1 MRTVFFIIV
10 STLSLF
16 TLPALA
22 DDMATMPNM
31 HHQGGMGDI
40 ADMHSDGGM
49 MTPSNTTVPSTT
61 EEYHS
66 QGTIKRWNAQGV
78 AIAHHAVPS
87 LNWPPMTMTF
97 SLPPA
102 LAAHPLASG
111 TEVDFSFHQDDQG
124 YSLTAIHPIQP

>member
-1 MRTVFFIIV
+1 MRTLFFIIV
-10 STLSLF
+10 STFSLF

-31 HHQGGMGDI
+31 HHAGGMGDI
-40 ADMHSDGGM
+40 ADMHHDGGM
-49 MTPSNTTVPSTT
+49 MTSPETAVPSSR
-61 EEYHS
+61 EYHS
-66 QGTIKRWNAQGV
+66 QGIIKRWHAQGV
-78 AIAHHAVPS
+78 AIAHHAVPT

-102 LAAHPLASG
+102 LAGHPLAIG
-111 TEVDFSFHQDDQG
+111 TTVDFSFRQDDQG

>member
-1 MRTVFFIIV
+1 MRTLFFIIA
-10 STLSLF
+10 STFSLF

-31 HHQGGMGDI
+31 YHEGGMGDI
-40 ADMHSDGGM
+40 ADMHHDGGM
-49 MTPSNTTVPSTT
+49 MTSPATAAPSSR
-61 EEYHS
+61 EHHS
-66 QGTIKRWNAQGV
+66 QGIIKRWDAQGV

-102 LAAHPLASG
+102 LAGHPLAIG
-111 TEVDFSFHQDDQG
+111 TQVDFSFRQDDQG